1 MSAEMT
7 RRKVFAIV
15 YGLILAVVTLAGVEI
30 MASFYAPSWPARE
43 LRSSEPVN
51 VNSDAFKSITG
62 KPWMFR
68 PFNSWGMN
76 DRERMLAKPADIRFR
91 NIFIGDSF
99 IETAMARWTL
109 PETVERRFAEA
120 GKGGI
125 EIVNLGI
132 SGTGPRSYYYRLRD
146 VALSMSPD
154 ALLAFFY
161 SGNDFM
167 LPGTGY
173 GDALLPPLVDESSR
187 SSILG
192 NIMPRANWLV
202 VNRLR
207 LSEFLG
213 GNKPIPD
220 EFETVNAIVHGP
232 ANQRV
237 ARLVRHVKRYYHPD
251 VPEDRLTEIL
261 SRGDDEFW
269 RVMERRPIDEEY
281 LMGWLLNLI
290 VWSELN
296 EGPDPTRKNP
306 GSARLVVDEK
316 VEASLSWLLAM
327 DRLARTRGVPFVL
340 FLIPVAT
347 VDPEYVE
354 LWKPWPSLLIWN
366 RFAEDLHER
375 LAMALQRTSVHVVD
389 LRADFNGVR
398 GTYRKTDGH
407 WTEKGVDIAA
417 DRVQAE
423 IERLLPR

>member
-1 MSAEMT
+1 MT
-7 RRKVFAIV
+7 RRKVFAVV
-15 YGLILAVVTLAGVEI
+15 YGLILAIVTLAGVEI
-30 MASFYAPSWPARE
+30 IASFYAPSWPARA
-43 LRSSEPVN
+43 LRSGEPVN
-51 VNSDAFKSITG
+51 VNSDAFKSISD

-76 DRERMLAKPADIRFR
+76 DRERTLARPAEVRFR

-99 IETAMARWTL
+99 IETVMARRTL
-109 PETVERRFAEA
+109 PETVERNFAGA

-125 EIVNLGI
+125 EVVNLGI

-146 VALSMSPD
+146 VALAMSPD
-154 ALLAFFY
+154 AVLAFFY

-173 GDALLPPLVDESSR
+173 GDALLPPLVDESPG

-192 NIMPRANWLV
+192 NVMPRTNWLA

-213 GNKPIPD
+213 GNRPIPD

-232 ANQRV
+232 PNERV
-237 ARLVRHVKRYYHPD
+237 ARLVRHMKRYYHPD

-261 SRGDDEFW
+261 SRGDEQFW
-269 RVMERRPIDEEY
+269 RVMERRPVDEEY

-290 VWSELN
+290 VWSETN
-296 EGPDPTRKNP
+296 EGPDLARRDPDS
-306 GSARLVVDEK
+306 GRLVVDER
-316 VEASLSWLLAM
+316 VEATLSWLLAM
-327 DRLARTRGVPFVL
+327 DRLARARGVPFVL
-340 FLIPVAT
+340 FLVPVAI

-354 LWKPWPSLLIWN
+354 LWKPWPSLLRWN
-366 RFAEDLHER
+366 RFAEDLHQR
-375 LAMALQRTSVHVVD
+375 LATALQHTPVRVVD

-407 WTEKGVDIAA
+407 WTGKGVDIAA
-417 DRVQAE
+417 DRVQVE